1 MLFRSGKV
9 GKEAHGDA
17 SDGLSRRLDK
27 DAIVIPQ
34 NEKGELEYPPELL
47 QFINNNKIDP
57 SFLQSKPNIK
67 EVVEEVEEITDP
79 ILKRMSKLE
88 DENLIAFRIA
98 KEGFDT
104 VYNIANNWTYNM
116 VQECQVYID
125 SLNEYQE
132 REIQKSERN
141 T

>member
-1 MLFRSGKV
+1 MDR
-9 GKEAHGDA
+9 
-17 SDGLSRRLDK
+17 

-34 NEKGELEYPPELL
+34 NEQGELEYPPELL
-47 QFINNNKIDP
+47 QFLEGNKIDP
-57 SFLQSKPNIK
+57 SFLAEKPNMKDIK
-67 EVVEEVEEITDP
+67 EEVEEITDP

-132 REIQKSERN
+132 RETKKSEHN
-141 T
+141 A

>member
-1 MLFRSGKV
+1 MDR
-9 GKEAHGDA
+9 
-17 SDGLSRRLDK
+17 

-34 NEKGELEYPPELL
+34 NEQGELEYPPELL

-141 T
+141 A